1 MLVAERVIATLLP
14 APHTSLHL
22 TFMIL
27 PSWAAHLYC
36 LGYEYT
42 TLHGPLGSLGYI
54 DNALK
59 IFISFP
65 FT

>member
-1 MLVAERVIATLLP
+1 MVAERVTATLLP

-42 TLHGPLGSLGYI
+42 TWPTAQTSLGYI